1 MMFQLKLHGFLTG
14 LYFALLQLCYLLLLM
29 FNISSTYLTYAL
41 ITIAWMAGAIAGLA
55 LRKLDFRVALPAGVL
70 AYYGALAAVHYD
82 PLAYATLAAAVAC
95 VLLSGLWAG
104 RFFVVMLPHL
114 KRVDSLFFH
123 ENNGFVVG
131 IVAAFVAFTLIGR
144 PFLLW
149 APLVSG
155 MGLLAHLGWILRRP
169 ATQAA

>member
-1 MMFQLKLHGFLTG
+1 MLQLKLHGFMTG
-14 LYFALLQLCYLLLLM
+14 LHFALLQLCYLLLLM

-55 LRKLDFRVALPAGVL
+55 LRKLDFRLALLVGVL
-70 AYYGALAAVHYD
+70 AYYGALAVVHYD
-82 PLAYATLAAAVAC
+82 PLAYTTLAAAAAC
-95 VLLSGLWAG
+95 VFLSGLWAG

-155 MGLLAHLGWILRRP
+155 AGLLVHLGWILRRP
-169 ATQAA
+169 AALAA